1 MHIDDSVPPETALSR
16 LPNFDP
22 RAVPVIGID
31 SHLPAVP
38 RDALAP
44 DALRQRFLAPP
55 SWEPEV
61 WSERKFAEREPARAS
76 VLVPVVMRERPMVI
90 LTERTT
96 HLSTH
101 SGQVAFP
108 GGKRDDTDTDEA
120 HTALREAQEEI
131 GLAPSQVEVIGQMPT
146 YTTGTRFIITPVVA
160 LVKPDHQLTLNA
172 FEVADAFEVPL
183 EFLMNPA
190 HHHRHALEWA
200 GHRREWF
207 SISYMDGST
216 ERFIWGATAGM
227 LRNFY
232 RFLSA

>member
-1 MHIDDSVPPETALSR
+1 MPIAPDPANTPLSK

-22 RAVPVIGID
+22 RAVPAIGID
-31 SHLPAVP
+31 SHLPPVGHE
-38 RDALAP
+38 ALAAL
-44 DALRQRFLAPP
+44 ALRERFRAPP
-55 SWEPEV
+55 AWEPEIRTEV
-61 WSERKFAEREPARAS
+61 KFSDRELAKAS
-76 VLVPVVMRERPMVI
+76 VLVPLVMRERLTVL

-108 GGKRDDTDTDEA
+108 GGKRDDTDPDAA

-131 GLAPSQVEVIGQMPT
+131 GLQPGLVEVIGELPV
-146 YTTGTRFIITPVVA
+146 YRTGSQFLITPVVA
-160 LVKPDHQLTLNA
+160 LVRPEHKLTLNA

-190 HHHRHALEWA
+190 HHRRHAYEWA
-200 GHRREWF
+200 GTRREWF
-207 SISYMDGST
+207 SMPYMDGNA
-216 ERFIWGATAGM
+216 ERFIWGATAAM

-232 RFLSA
+232 RFLAA